1 MFKLICLFDLGHLM
15 NPCYSLILRLDILH
29 ELSLGYKV
37 NSFLNDFIK
46 KLVLKGSPFVR
57 DMGGFSW

>member
-1 MFKLICLFDLGHLM
+1 MFESIYLFDLGNFV

-29 ELSLGYKV
+29 GSPLGYKV
-37 NSFLNDFIK
+37 KSFLNDFIK
-46 KLVLKGSPFVR
+46 KLVLKESSFMR

>member
-1 MFKLICLFDLGHLM
+1 MFEPIYLFDLG
-15 NPCYSLILRLDILH
+15 NFVKPCYSLILRLDLLH
-29 ELSLGYKV
+29 ESSLGYKV

-46 KLVLKGSPFVR
+46 KLVLKESRFMR